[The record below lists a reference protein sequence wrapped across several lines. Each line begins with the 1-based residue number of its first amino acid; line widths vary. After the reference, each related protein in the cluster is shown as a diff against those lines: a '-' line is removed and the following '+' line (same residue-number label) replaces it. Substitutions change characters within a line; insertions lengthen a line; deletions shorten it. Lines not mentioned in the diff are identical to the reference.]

1 MNNKEQYVVMAVDS
15 DDDFMIINADN
26 PVTSIKK
33 ARELIQKDI
42 DEFVQTEGEEFELGE
57 HDDILMNYHILKV
70 VEKYKPTLKVT
81 AKTTLR
87 EIK

>member
-1 MNNKEQYVVMAVDS
+1 MNNKEQYVVMAVGS
-15 DDDFMIINADN
+15 DNDFIIVNAEE

-33 ARELIQKDI
+33 AKELIQKNI
-42 DEFVQTEGEEFELGE
+42 DEFVQSEGEEFELGE

-87 EIK
+87 KIK